1 MPNKDNWY
9 WNMCQITGNIPSA
22 SKNNVCCF
30 FRYILIFA
38 SVCLGP
44 HNFPSVFWFSRCIP
58 RNGGMWNPW
67 LLCAVGLYLHC
78 IDNLQVSYTHI
89 LSGHWELWGYFHLL
103 EEQITYFYLT
113 HAGLS
118 VFISLVSSVGSFILF
133 IHGTLCLD
141 VLFFYVILIRWN

>member
-1 MPNKDNWY
+1 
-9 WNMCQITGNIPSA
+9 MCQITGNIPSA

-38 SVCLGP
+38 GVCLGP
-44 HNFPSVFWFSRCIP
+44 HNFPSVFWFSRYIQW
-58 RNGGMWNPW
+58 NGGMWNPL

-118 VFISLVSSVGSFILF
+118 FHIISIISWVIYSVYTWNTVFGYFIL
-133 IHGTLCLD
+133 LCYTNMMKLMH
-141 VLFFYVILIRWN
+141 